1 MTRVN
6 NRPRHQKL
14 AAVMAAE
21 MSGLTE
27 AERITGIPK
36 TTIDYWMDRPEFV
49 EFRTKAREE
58 LAEAIRTVAALAW
71 QRVAEGLIA
80 GTFEPRDIL
89 FAAEK
94 STSLMQLLSGHP
106 TERVES
112 VTGSMSDHE
121 REQLREVLRRAI
133 ADSERVEA

>member
-14 AAVMAAE
+14 AAVLAADL
-21 MSGLTE
+21 SGVTE
-27 AERITGIPK
+27 AERQTGIPHS
-36 TTIDYWMDRPEFV
+36 TIRYWMEQPEYA
-49 EFRTKAREE
+49 EFRRKAREE
-58 LAEAIRTVAALAW
+58 LADAIRTVAALAW

-112 VTGSMSDHE
+112 VTGAMSDHE

-133 ADSERVEA
+133 ADADRVEA